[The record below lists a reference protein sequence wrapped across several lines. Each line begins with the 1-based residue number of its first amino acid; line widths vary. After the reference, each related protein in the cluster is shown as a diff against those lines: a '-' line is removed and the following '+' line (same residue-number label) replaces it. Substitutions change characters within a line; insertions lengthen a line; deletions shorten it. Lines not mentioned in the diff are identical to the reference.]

1 MLRTVSLLA
10 RSFKFSQFKLPYSIS
25 DLSNTVGY
33 INSSNQPTLTI
44 FEKLSHFSFSNL
56 YNGLD

>member
-10 RSFKFSQFKLPYSIS
+10 RTFKFSQYKLPYSIS

-33 INSSNQPTLTI
+33 LNSSNQPTLTI
-44 FEKLSHFSFSNL
+44 YEKLSHFSYSNM
-56 YNGLD
+56 YSGLD